1 MFKIEEKNEKFY
13 VIPTAEYLLE
23 HFDRF
28 SFPYD
33 SNWEI
38 YKLFNYPAE
47 DFFKF
52 IISNYE
58 AHVVF
63 QQEFP
68 YVEIFFTKYINA
80 EYFQKELEKR
90 INTP

>member
-58 AHVVF
+58 AHVIF

>member
-1 MFKIEEKNEKFY
+1 MFKIEEKNDKFY

-52 IISNYE
+52 IISNYG
-58 AHVVF
+58 ARVFF

-68 YVEIFFTKYINA
+68 YVSFYFSNYIQA
-80 EYFQKELEKR
+80 ENFKKELTTRASE
-90 INTP
+90 P